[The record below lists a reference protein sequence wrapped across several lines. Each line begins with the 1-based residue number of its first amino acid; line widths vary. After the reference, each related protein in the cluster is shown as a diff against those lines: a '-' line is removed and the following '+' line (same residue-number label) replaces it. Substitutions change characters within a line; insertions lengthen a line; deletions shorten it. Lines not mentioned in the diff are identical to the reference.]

1 MGSTAL
7 LKSTLLI
14 ALTILLGG
22 AWYSLVQQEFDS
34 SAWKRN
40 GSVRSRSAMVDD
52 LLADTAAD
60 TALVGLSEPE
70 LFERLG
76 PPDTATYTA
85 GVVQAHLWQLGRS
98 PISYLY
104 CFVDEAGSCSD
115 ARVVVGE

>member
-1 MGSTAL
+1 
-7 LKSTLLI
+7 
-14 ALTILLGG
+14 
-22 AWYSLVQQEFDS
+22 
-34 SAWKRN
+34 
-40 GSVRSRSAMVDD
+40 
-52 LLADTAAD
+52 
-60 TALVGLSEPE
+60 LSEPE